1 MKKLFTI
8 FFLILFNLNSTSQID
23 KVHPPNWWIGHKN
36 PNLQL
41 LIKAEKINDYEVN
54 INYPGVKITNIH
66 NADSPNYIF
75 LDLEISDKAKEGSFI
90 ITFTKE
96 NKTLSYSYKLRKKRS
111 LEDQSN
117 GFDSS
122 DAIYLITPDR
132 FANGNYEND
141 IIDFLKERKIDRA
154 NNYARHGGDLKGIF
168 ENISYIK
175 NMGFTSLWLNPV
187 LINDMKEGSYH
198 GYATTDY
205 YSVDPRFGS
214 MKEYIELSL
223 ELKKNN
229 IKLIKDIIVNHCG
242 LYHWWM
248 DDLPFT
254 DWVNYQKEFEDRPV
268 EIDDMRESELFNQ
281 DSIDKYFI
289 NTNHKKTTS
298 VDMYASKY
306 DKKVMNN
313 GWFVSTMPDLNQ
325 KNIFMSKYLIQ
336 NSIWW
341 IETLNLGG
349 IRQDTYPYGD
359 KFFMKKW
366 AGEIMKEYPNFSI
379 VGEEWNNNPLI
390 INYWHKD
397 SKNRDG
403 YSSNLKFIM
412 DFPLQEK
419 IIEGIN
425 ENENWNSGL
434 IKLYEGLAND
444 FYYTNPNELMIFID
458 NHDIN
463 RAYTTFGQDI
473 TKMKMAFGYILTLPR
488 IPQIFYGTE
497 ILMHNSK
504 RPGSHGR
511 IRKDFPGGW
520 PGDKV
525 SGFSNR
531 GLNSKELEMKDFFK
545 KLIRFRKN
553 SKAIIHGETIHFA
566 PFDNIYVM
574 FRVHQSEKIMVILN
588 KNKSPYKLSL
598 ERFSELGLLESKLT
612 NVLNDKTLEFK
623 NHILLNNKGFYLF
636 TFK

>member
-8 FFLILFNLNSTSQID
+8 FFLILFNLQSTSQID

-66 NADSPNYIF
+66 YADSPNYIF

-90 ITFTKE
+90 ITFAKE

-248 DDLPFT
+248 DDLPFK
-254 DWVNYQKEFEDRPV
+254 DWLNFQENYLKSNDKTIEKNTVYSNHRRTT
-268 EIDDMRESELFNQ
+268 IQ
-281 DSIDKYFI
+281 DI
-289 NTNHKKTTS
+289 
-298 VDMYASKY
+298 YASKSDY
-306 DKKVMNN
+306 RGMLD
-313 GWFVSTMPDLNQ
+313 GWFVPTMPDLNQ
-325 KNIFMSKYLIQ
+325 KNKFLANYLIQ
-336 NSIWW
+336 NSLWW
-341 IETLNLGG
+341 IETLNLSG
-349 IRQDTYPYGD
+349 IRQDTYPYAE
-359 KFFMKKW
+359 KEFLSEW
-366 AGEIMKEYPNFSI
+366 AGRIMSEYPKFNI
-379 VGEEWNNNPLI
+379 VGEEWSYNPIRIAYWQDGNNN
-390 INYWHKD
+390 K
-397 SKNRDG
+397 DG
-403 YSSNLKFIM
+403 YKSNLKSTM
-412 DFPLQEK
+412 DFAMQK
-419 IIEGIN
+419 AIQEGIL
-425 ENENWNSGL
+425 EEEAWNTGL
-434 IKLYEGLAND
+434 IKIYENLAND
-444 FYYTNPNELMIFID
+444 FYYSNPESLLIFND
-458 NHDIN
+458 NHDMSRIH
-463 RAYTTFGQDI
+463 TQMKKDI
-473 TKMKMAFGYILTLPR
+473 TKTKMAIGLMLVLPR
-488 IPQIFYGTE
+488 IPQLLYGTE
-497 ILMHNSK
+497 ILMEDSSN
-504 RPGSHGR
+504 PGDHGL
-511 IRKDFPGGW
+511 IRSDFPGGW
-520 PGDKV
+520 DNDKINA
-525 SGFSNR
+525 FSKQNLTDDQIEMQEYLKVL
-531 GLNSKELEMKDFFK
+531 LN
-545 KLIRFRKN
+545 FRKK
-553 SKAIIHGETIHFA
+553 SKAIHIGNTIHFA
-566 PFDNIYVM
+566 PKNGVYLLQRRYNDEI
-574 FRVHQSEKIMVILN
+574 VIFIIN
-588 KNKSPYKLSL
+588 KNKNEVRLSND
-598 ERFSELGLLESKLT
+598 RFSEL
-612 NVLNDKTLEFK
+612 NLNNIVFSDIHSGKKFSFSKTLK
-623 NHILLNNKGFYLF
+623 LKSNSSYILTSN
-636 TFK
+636 

>member
-41 LIKAEKINDYEVN
+41 LIKAEKINDYKVN

-141 IIDFLKERKIDRA
+141 VIDFLKERKIDRA

-248 DDLPFT
+248 DDLPFK
-254 DWVNYQKEFEDRPV
+254 DWLNFQENYLKSNDKTIEKNTVYSNHRRTT
-268 EIDDMRESELFNQ
+268 IQ
-281 DSIDKYFI
+281 DI
-289 NTNHKKTTS
+289 
-298 VDMYASKY
+298 YASKSDY
-306 DKKVMNN
+306 RGMLD
-313 GWFVSTMPDLNQ
+313 GWFVPTMPDLNQ
-325 KNIFMSKYLIQ
+325 KNKFLANYLIQ
-336 NSIWW
+336 NSLWW
-341 IETLNLGG
+341 IETLNLSG
-349 IRQDTYPYGD
+349 IRQDTYPYAE
-359 KFFMKKW
+359 KEFMSEW
-366 AGEIMKEYPNFSI
+366 AGRIMSEYPKFNI
-379 VGEEWNNNPLI
+379 VGEEWSYNPIRIAYWQDGNNN
-390 INYWHKD
+390 K
-397 SKNRDG
+397 DG
-403 YSSNLKFIM
+403 YKSNLKSTM
-412 DFPLQEK
+412 DFAMQK
-419 IIEGIN
+419 AIQEGIL
-425 ENENWNSGL
+425 EEEAWNTGL
-434 IKLYEGLAND
+434 IKIYENLAND
-444 FYYTNPNELMIFID
+444 FYYSNPESLLIFND
-458 NHDIN
+458 NHDMSRIH
-463 RAYTTFGQDI
+463 TQMKKDI
-473 TKMKMAFGYILTLPR
+473 TKTKMAIGLMLVLPR
-488 IPQIFYGTE
+488 IPQLLYGTE
-497 ILMHNSK
+497 ILMEDSSN
-504 RPGSHGR
+504 PGDHGL
-511 IRKDFPGGW
+511 IRSDFPGGW
-520 PGDKV
+520 DNDKINA
-525 SGFSNR
+525 FSKQNLTDDQIEMQEYLKVL
-531 GLNSKELEMKDFFK
+531 LN
-545 KLIRFRKN
+545 FRKK
-553 SKAIIHGETIHFA
+553 SKAIHIGNTIHFA
-566 PFDNIYVM
+566 PKNGVYLLQRRYNDEI
-574 FRVHQSEKIMVILN
+574 VIFIIN
-588 KNKSPYKLSL
+588 KNKNDVRLSND
-598 ERFSELGLLESKLT
+598 RFSEL
-612 NVLNDKTLEFK
+612 NLNNIVFSDIHSGKKFSFSKTLK
-623 NHILLNNKGFYLF
+623 LKSNSSYILKSN
-636 TFK
+636 

>member
-8 FFLILFNLNSTSQID
+8 FFLILFNLHSTSQID

-111 LEDQSN
+111 LENQSN

-154 NNYARHGGDLKGIF
+154 NNYARHGGDFKGIF

-248 DDLPFT
+248 DDLPFK
-254 DWVNYQKEFEDRPV
+254 DWLNFQENYLKSNDKTIEKNTVYSNHRRTT
-268 EIDDMRESELFNQ
+268 IQ
-281 DSIDKYFI
+281 DI
-289 NTNHKKTTS
+289 
-298 VDMYASKY
+298 YASKSDY
-306 DKKVMNN
+306 RGMLD
-313 GWFVSTMPDLNQ
+313 GWFVPTMPDLNQ
-325 KNIFMSKYLIQ
+325 KNKFLANYLIQ
-336 NSIWW
+336 NSLWW
-341 IETLNLGG
+341 IETLNLSG
-349 IRQDTYPYGD
+349 IRQDTYPYAE
-359 KFFMKKW
+359 KEFLSEW
-366 AGEIMKEYPNFSI
+366 AGRIMSEYPKFNI
-379 VGEEWNNNPLI
+379 VGEEWSYNPIRIAYWQDGNNN
-390 INYWHKD
+390 K
-397 SKNRDG
+397 DG
-403 YSSNLKFIM
+403 YKSNLKSTM
-412 DFPLQEK
+412 DFAMQK
-419 IIEGIN
+419 AIQEGIL
-425 ENENWNSGL
+425 EEEAWNTGL
-434 IKLYEGLAND
+434 IKIYENLAND
-444 FYYTNPNELMIFID
+444 FYYSKPESLLIFND
-458 NHDIN
+458 NHDMSRIH
-463 RAYTTFGQDI
+463 TQMKKDI
-473 TKMKMAFGYILTLPR
+473 TKTKMAIGLMLVLPR
-488 IPQIFYGTE
+488 IPQLLYGTE
-497 ILMHNSK
+497 ILMEDSSN
-504 RPGSHGR
+504 PGDHGL
-511 IRKDFPGGW
+511 IRSDFPGGW
-520 PGDKV
+520 DNDKINA
-525 SGFSNR
+525 FSKQNLTDDQIEMQEYLKVL
-531 GLNSKELEMKDFFK
+531 LN
-545 KLIRFRKN
+545 FRKK
-553 SKAIIHGETIHFA
+553 SKAIHIGNTIHFA
-566 PFDNIYVM
+566 PKNGVYLLQRRYNDEI
-574 FRVHQSEKIMVILN
+574 VIFIIN
-588 KNKSPYKLSL
+588 KNKNDVRLSND
-598 ERFSELGLLESKLT
+598 RFSEL
-612 NVLNDKTLEFK
+612 NLNNIVFSDIHSGKKFSFSKTLK
-623 NHILLNNKGFYLF
+623 LKSNSSYILKSN
-636 TFK
+636 

>member
-41 LIKAEKINDYEVN
+41 LIKAEKINDYKVN

-96 NKTLSYSYKLRKKRS
+96 NKTLSYSYELRKKRS

-248 DDLPFT
+248 DDLPFK
-254 DWVNYQKEFEDRPV
+254 DWLNFQENYLKSNDKTIEKNTVYSNHRRTT
-268 EIDDMRESELFNQ
+268 IQ
-281 DSIDKYFI
+281 DI
-289 NTNHKKTTS
+289 
-298 VDMYASKY
+298 YASKSDY
-306 DKKVMNN
+306 RGMLD
-313 GWFVSTMPDLNQ
+313 GWFVPTMPDLNQ
-325 KNIFMSKYLIQ
+325 KNKFLANYLIQ
-336 NSIWW
+336 NSLWW
-341 IETLNLGG
+341 IETLNLSG
-349 IRQDTYPYGD
+349 IRQDTYPYAE
-359 KFFMKKW
+359 KEFMSEW
-366 AGEIMKEYPNFSI
+366 AGRIMSEYPKFNI
-379 VGEEWNNNPLI
+379 VGEEWSYNPIRIAYWQDGNNN
-390 INYWHKD
+390 K
-397 SKNRDG
+397 DG
-403 YSSNLKFIM
+403 YKSNLKSTM
-412 DFPLQEK
+412 DFAMQK
-419 IIEGIN
+419 AIQEGIL
-425 ENENWNSGL
+425 EEEAWNTGL
-434 IKLYEGLAND
+434 IKIYENLAND
-444 FYYTNPNELMIFID
+444 FYYSNPESLLIFND
-458 NHDIN
+458 NHDMSRIH
-463 RAYTTFGQDI
+463 TQMKKDI
-473 TKMKMAFGYILTLPR
+473 TKTKMAIGLMLVLPR
-488 IPQIFYGTE
+488 IPQLLYGTE
-497 ILMHNSK
+497 ILMEDSSN
-504 RPGSHGR
+504 PGDHGL
-511 IRKDFPGGW
+511 IRSDFPGGW
-520 PGDKV
+520 DNDKINA
-525 SGFSNR
+525 FSKQNLTDDQIEMQEYLKVL
-531 GLNSKELEMKDFFK
+531 LN
-545 KLIRFRKN
+545 FRKK
-553 SKAIIHGETIHFA
+553 SKAIHIGNTIHFA
-566 PFDNIYVM
+566 PKNGVYLLQRRYNDEI
-574 FRVHQSEKIMVILN
+574 VIFIIN
-588 KNKSPYKLSL
+588 KNKNDVRLSND
-598 ERFSELGLLESKLT
+598 RFSEL
-612 NVLNDKTLEFK
+612 NLNNIVFSDIHSGKKFSFSKTLK
-623 NHILLNNKGFYLF
+623 LKSNSSYILKSN
-636 TFK
+636 

>member
-8 FFLILFNLNSTSQID
+8 FFLILFNLHSTSQID

-154 NNYARHGGDLKGIF
+154 NNYARHGGDFKGIF

-248 DDLPFT
+248 DDLPFK
-254 DWVNYQKEFEDRPV
+254 DWLNFQENYLKSNDKTIEKNTVYSNHRRTT
-268 EIDDMRESELFNQ
+268 IQ
-281 DSIDKYFI
+281 DI
-289 NTNHKKTTS
+289 
-298 VDMYASKY
+298 YASKSDY
-306 DKKVMNN
+306 RGMLD
-313 GWFVSTMPDLNQ
+313 GWFVPTMPDLNQ
-325 KNIFMSKYLIQ
+325 KNKFLANYLIQ
-336 NSIWW
+336 NSLWW
-341 IETLNLGG
+341 IETLNLSG
-349 IRQDTYPYGD
+349 IRQDTYPYAE
-359 KFFMKKW
+359 KEFMSEW
-366 AGEIMKEYPNFSI
+366 AGRIMSEYPKFNI
-379 VGEEWNNNPLI
+379 VGEEWSYNPIRIAYWQDGNNN
-390 INYWHKD
+390 K
-397 SKNRDG
+397 DG
-403 YSSNLKFIM
+403 YKSNLKSTM
-412 DFPLQEK
+412 DFAMQK
-419 IIEGIN
+419 AIQEGIL
-425 ENENWNSGL
+425 EEEAWNTGL
-434 IKLYEGLAND
+434 IKIYENLAND
-444 FYYTNPNELMIFID
+444 FYYSNPESLLIFND
-458 NHDIN
+458 NHDMSRIH
-463 RAYTTFGQDI
+463 TQMKKDI
-473 TKMKMAFGYILTLPR
+473 TKTKMAIGLMLVLPR
-488 IPQIFYGTE
+488 IPQLLYGTE
-497 ILMHNSK
+497 ILMEDSSN
-504 RPGSHGR
+504 PGDHGL
-511 IRKDFPGGW
+511 IRSDFPGGW
-520 PGDKV
+520 DNDKINA
-525 SGFSNR
+525 FSKQNLTDDQIEMQEYLKVL
-531 GLNSKELEMKDFFK
+531 LN
-545 KLIRFRKN
+545 FRKK
-553 SKAIIHGETIHFA
+553 SKAIHIGNTIHFA
-566 PFDNIYVM
+566 PKNGVYLLQRRYNDEI
-574 FRVHQSEKIMVILN
+574 VIFIIN
-588 KNKSPYKLSL
+588 KNKNDVRLSND
-598 ERFSELGLLESKLT
+598 RFSEL
-612 NVLNDKTLEFK
+612 NLNNIIFSDIHSGKKFSFSKTLK
-623 NHILLNNKGFYLF
+623 LKSNSSYILKSN
-636 TFK
+636 

>member
-8 FFLILFNLNSTSQID
+8 FFLILFNLHSTSQID

-248 DDLPFT
+248 DDLPFK
-254 DWVNYQKEFEDRPV
+254 DWLNFQENYLKSNDKTIEKNTVYSNHRRTT
-268 EIDDMRESELFNQ
+268 IQ
-281 DSIDKYFI
+281 DI
-289 NTNHKKTTS
+289 
-298 VDMYASKY
+298 YASKSDY
-306 DKKVMNN
+306 RGMLD
-313 GWFVSTMPDLNQ
+313 GWFVPTMPDLNQ
-325 KNIFMSKYLIQ
+325 KNKFLANYLIQ
-336 NSIWW
+336 NSLWW
-341 IETLNLGG
+341 IETLNLSG
-349 IRQDTYPYGD
+349 IRQDTYPYAE
-359 KFFMKKW
+359 KEFLSEW
-366 AGEIMKEYPNFSI
+366 AGRIMSEYPKFNI
-379 VGEEWNNNPLI
+379 VGEEWSYNPIRIAYWQDGNNN
-390 INYWHKD
+390 K
-397 SKNRDG
+397 DG
-403 YSSNLKFIM
+403 YKSNLKSTM
-412 DFPLQEK
+412 DFAMQK
-419 IIEGIN
+419 AIQEGIL
-425 ENENWNSGL
+425 EEEAWNTGL
-434 IKLYEGLAND
+434 IKIYENLAND
-444 FYYTNPNELMIFID
+444 FYYSNPESLLIFND
-458 NHDIN
+458 NHDMSRIH
-463 RAYTTFGQDI
+463 TQMKKDI
-473 TKMKMAFGYILTLPR
+473 TKTKMAIGLMLVLPR
-488 IPQIFYGTE
+488 IPQLLYGTE
-497 ILMHNSK
+497 ILMEDSSN
-504 RPGSHGR
+504 PGDHGL
-511 IRKDFPGGW
+511 IRSDFPGGW
-520 PGDKV
+520 DNDKINA
-525 SGFSNR
+525 FSKQNLTDDQIEMQEYLKVL
-531 GLNSKELEMKDFFK
+531 LN
-545 KLIRFRKN
+545 FRKK
-553 SKAIIHGETIHFA
+553 SKAIHIGNTIHFA
-566 PFDNIYVM
+566 PKNGVYLLQRRYNDEI
-574 FRVHQSEKIMVILN
+574 VIFIIN
-588 KNKSPYKLSL
+588 KNKNDVRLSND
-598 ERFSELGLLESKLT
+598 RFSEL
-612 NVLNDKTLEFK
+612 NLNNIVFSDIHSGKKFSFSKTLK
-623 NHILLNNKGFYLF
+623 LKSNSSYILKSN
-636 TFK
+636 

>member
-8 FFLILFNLNSTSQID
+8 FFLILFNLHSTSQID

-75 LDLEISDKAKEGSFI
+75 LDLEISDKAKEGSFL

-248 DDLPFT
+248 DDLPFK
-254 DWVNYQKEFEDRPV
+254 DWLNFQENYLKSNDKTIEKNTVYSNHRRTT
-268 EIDDMRESELFNQ
+268 IQ
-281 DSIDKYFI
+281 DI
-289 NTNHKKTTS
+289 
-298 VDMYASKY
+298 YASKSDY
-306 DKKVMNN
+306 RGMLD
-313 GWFVSTMPDLNQ
+313 GWFVPTMPDLNQ
-325 KNIFMSKYLIQ
+325 KNKFLANYLIQ
-336 NSIWW
+336 NSLWW
-341 IETLNLGG
+341 IETLNLSG
-349 IRQDTYPYGD
+349 IRQDTYPYAE
-359 KFFMKKW
+359 KEFLSEW
-366 AGEIMKEYPNFSI
+366 AGRIMSEYPKFNI
-379 VGEEWNNNPLI
+379 VGEEWSYNPIRIAYWQDGNNN
-390 INYWHKD
+390 K
-397 SKNRDG
+397 DG
-403 YSSNLKFIM
+403 YKSNLKSTM
-412 DFPLQEK
+412 DFAMQK
-419 IIEGIN
+419 AIQEGIL
-425 ENENWNSGL
+425 EEEAWNTGL
-434 IKLYEGLAND
+434 IKIYENLAND
-444 FYYTNPNELMIFID
+444 FYYSNPESLLIFND
-458 NHDIN
+458 NHDMSRIH
-463 RAYTTFGQDI
+463 TQMKEDI
-473 TKMKMAFGYILTLPR
+473 TKTKMAIGLMLVLPR
-488 IPQIFYGTE
+488 IPQLLYGTE
-497 ILMHNSK
+497 ILMEDSSN
-504 RPGSHGR
+504 PGDHGL
-511 IRKDFPGGW
+511 IRSDFPGGW
-520 PGDKV
+520 DNDKINA
-525 SGFSNR
+525 FSKQNLTDDQIEMQEYLKVL
-531 GLNSKELEMKDFFK
+531 LN
-545 KLIRFRKN
+545 FRKK
-553 SKAIIHGETIHFA
+553 SKAIHIGNTIHFA
-566 PFDNIYVM
+566 PKNGVYLLQRRYNDEI
-574 FRVHQSEKIMVILN
+574 VIFIIN
-588 KNKSPYKLSL
+588 KNKNDVRLSND
-598 ERFSELGLLESKLT
+598 RFSEL
-612 NVLNDKTLEFK
+612 NLNNIVFSDIHSGKKFSFSKTLK
-623 NHILLNNKGFYLF
+623 LKSNSSYILKSN
-636 TFK
+636 

>member
-8 FFLILFNLNSTSQID
+8 FFLILFNLHSTSQID

-154 NNYARHGGDLKGIF
+154 NNYARHGGDFKGIF

-248 DDLPFT
+248 DDLPFK
-254 DWVNYQKEFEDRPV
+254 DWLNFQENYLKSNDKTIEKNTVYSNHRRTT
-268 EIDDMRESELFNQ
+268 IQ
-281 DSIDKYFI
+281 DI
-289 NTNHKKTTS
+289 
-298 VDMYASKY
+298 YASKSDY
-306 DKKVMNN
+306 RGMLD
-313 GWFVSTMPDLNQ
+313 GWFVPTMPDLNQ
-325 KNIFMSKYLIQ
+325 KNKFLANYLIQ
-336 NSIWW
+336 NSLWW
-341 IETLNLGG
+341 IETLNLSG
-349 IRQDTYPYGD
+349 IRQDTYPYAE
-359 KFFMKKW
+359 KEFMSQW
-366 AGEIMKEYPNFSI
+366 AGRIMSEYPKFNI
-379 VGEEWNNNPLI
+379 VGEEWSYNPIRIAYWQDGNNN
-390 INYWHKD
+390 K
-397 SKNRDG
+397 DG
-403 YSSNLKFIM
+403 YKSNLKSTM
-412 DFPLQEK
+412 DFAMQK
-419 IIEGIN
+419 AIQEGIL
-425 ENENWNSGL
+425 EEEAWNTGL
-434 IKLYEGLAND
+434 IKIYENLAND
-444 FYYTNPNELMIFID
+444 FYYSNPESLLIFND
-458 NHDIN
+458 NHDMSRIH
-463 RAYTTFGQDI
+463 TQMKKDI
-473 TKMKMAFGYILTLPR
+473 TKTKMAIGLMLVLPR
-488 IPQIFYGTE
+488 IPQLLYGTE
-497 ILMHNSK
+497 ILMEDSSN
-504 RPGSHGR
+504 PGDHGL
-511 IRKDFPGGW
+511 IRSDFPGGW
-520 PGDKV
+520 DNDKINA
-525 SGFSNR
+525 FSKQNLTDDQIEMQEYLKVL
-531 GLNSKELEMKDFFK
+531 LN
-545 KLIRFRKN
+545 FRKK
-553 SKAIIHGETIHFA
+553 SKAIHIGNTIHFA
-566 PFDNIYVM
+566 PKNGVYLLQRRYNDEI
-574 FRVHQSEKIMVILN
+574 VIFIIN
-588 KNKSPYKLSL
+588 KNKNDVRLSND
-598 ERFSELGLLESKLT
+598 RFSEL
-612 NVLNDKTLEFK
+612 NLNNIVFSDIHSGKKFSFSKTLK
-623 NHILLNNKGFYLF
+623 LKSNSSYILKSN
-636 TFK
+636 